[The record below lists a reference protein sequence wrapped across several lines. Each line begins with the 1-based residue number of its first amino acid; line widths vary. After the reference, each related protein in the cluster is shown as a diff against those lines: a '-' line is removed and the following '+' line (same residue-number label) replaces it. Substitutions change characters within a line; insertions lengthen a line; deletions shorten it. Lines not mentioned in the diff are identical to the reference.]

1 MASEGFWRLASEGF
15 GRLGGEG
22 FGRLASEGFWS
33 PGKTVRSMQE
43 LPAVTLFHF
52 PSKSDTGRSPQSPAS
67 LFVIQGIMEHY
78 TCSSYTPARI
88 YACTLTRIR
97 IQTHTSHPHAHIHMC
112 TSHTYTDTHTH
123 AHRYTHMCAR
133 TAQWLF
139 LLFVGNICKVPFRKA
154 EFCFK
159 ILINRPAALTRK
171 KPYTYKC
178 YTSRVDFSF
187 EIRCIVVSAIF
198 RANRNRIQ
206 LSKTYCLYVMY

>member
-1 MASEGFWRLASEGF
+1 MQLIYTRTHIRL
-15 GRLGGEG
+15 
-22 FGRLASEGFWS
+22 
-33 PGKTVRSMQE
+33 
-43 LPAVTLFHF
+43 
-52 PSKSDTGRSPQSPAS
+52 
-67 LFVIQGIMEHY
+67 
-78 TCSSYTPARI
+78 
-88 YACTLTRIR
+88 YAH
-97 IQTHTSHPHAHIHMC
+97 THTHPDTYITPPRAHTHVYITHIHR
-112 TSHTYTDTHTH
+112 HTHTH

-178 YTSRVDFSF
+178 YTSCVDFSF